1 MPIVI
6 ELYDENNKIYNVTIS
21 DFTDEELDNF
31 IISYKILLNSDNNFK
46 MIFSSLGLQNI
57 TFRQVVKLG
66 IFLESFKPV
75 HRRNLDKFCIVIKNE
90 KIIRILNGLFM
101 LIPPV
106 RPYLLV
112 QTYEEGLKYIK
123 N

>member
-31 IISYKILLNSDNNFK
+31 IISYKILLNSDNNLK